1 MNDYEPKNIH
11 RSLNEAV
18 RQVFIAEN
26 MEKMAMTKMKDMDK
40 DDVAYAKKLI
50 GGILE
55 KGAEEEM
62 PSPKL
67 TQAPDSAFFGDKR
80 RPPPAPPAGEPDA
93 TPSEPSPGFGEAVVN
108 GVVNFLDIEESSRRP
123 VVEKIIAG
131 LLDTTAP
138 GQLINNAERIRKLL
152 DRIFKKD
159 GDGAGG
165 EG

>member
-62 PSPKL
+62 PSPSL
-67 TQAPDSAFFGDKR
+67 TQAPDSTFFGNEKR
-80 RPPPAPPAGEPDA
+80 GVRRRTPVGEPDA
-93 TPSEPSPGFGEAVVN
+93 TPSEPFPGFGQAVVD
-108 GVVNFLDIEESSRRP
+108 GVVNFLDIDESLRRP
-123 VVEKIIAG
+123 LVEKIIAD
-131 LLDTTAP
+131 LLDDTAP
-138 GQLINNAERIRKLL
+138 GRLINNAESIRKIL
-152 DRIFKKD
+152 DRIFK
-159 GDGAGG
+159 
-165 EG
+165 

>member
-26 MEKMAMTKMKDMDK
+26 MDKMAMTKMKDMDK

-62 PSPKL
+62 PSPSL
-67 TQAPDSAFFGDKR
+67 TQAPYSAFFGNEKSGVR
-80 RPPPAPPAGEPDA
+80 RRTTVGEPAA
-93 TPSEPSPGFGEAVVN
+93 TPSEPFPGFGQAVVD
-108 GVVNFLDIEESSRRP
+108 GVVNFLDIDESLRRP
-123 VVEKIIAG
+123 LVEKIIAD
-131 LLDTTAP
+131 LLDDTAP
-138 GQLINNAERIRKLL
+138 GRLINNAESIRKIL
-152 DRIFKKD
+152 DRIFK
-159 GDGAGG
+159 
-165 EG
+165 

>member
-62 PSPKL
+62 PSPSL
-67 TQAPDSAFFGDKR
+67 TQAPDSAFFGDKQR
-80 RPPPAPPAGEPDA
+80 RSPRTPVGDPDA
-93 TPSEPSPGFGEAVVN
+93 TPSSPVGFGQAVVD

-131 LLDTTAP
+131 LLDNTAP

-152 DRIFKKD
+152 DRILKRD